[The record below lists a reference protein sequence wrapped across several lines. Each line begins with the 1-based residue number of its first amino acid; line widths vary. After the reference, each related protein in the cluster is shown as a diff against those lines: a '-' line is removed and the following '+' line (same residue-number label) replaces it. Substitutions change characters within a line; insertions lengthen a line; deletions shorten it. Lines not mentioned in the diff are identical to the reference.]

1 MKKWHKSIFYTLFSI
16 LLKRRN
22 MKINCRNKII
32 VLLVLF
38 VCQLSFSQVKKN
50 ESIGTETV
58 NVVKPYSPTISD
70 AFKVKETPSLDD
82 AGNQPKETIKYSI
95 LSVPVASTFTP
106 SKGNAQGVDKS
117 KKERLFNNYATLG
130 VGNYGTLNA
139 ELFVTQDLGNND
151 YLAGMLRHHSSQ
163 GGIKD
168 VNLNDEFYD
177 TGLNIGYGQ
186 NNRDMSWGVDAG
198 YQNQVYNWYGL
209 PADFGMTLPP
219 ATQEDLIRG
228 INPNHSYNTISLGG
242 NAEFNEGIFS
252 KVSARFTHFS
262 DSFSSSENRFYV
274 KPTFKVDVMDQA
286 INTNV
291 IVDHVSGSF
300 KHNYAWDNVE
310 PLKYSLTNF
319 GIEPSFVVHENDWTL
334 ELGAGLFYALDSENS
349 GNKFYIYPKVNASY
363 KLVGDLMIF
372 YTGVNGGLNQN
383 SYADFVTDNPFLSPT
398 LNMRPSSTQYNVFA
412 GLKGKLANN
421 VNYNVT
427 ASYLNEKDKALFKSN
442 DYTEDFSN
450 QNYAFGNS
458 FGVVYEDIRT
468 FRFYGELKA
477 DFSQNVTF
485 GINGTF
491 NSYST
496 DNGIEAWNLP
506 SMKLSSTLDVNITK
520 QWYAGFNIFYV
531 GERKDMQSNLNAGV
545 DPVITTLKSYFD
557 ANAHLG
563 YKYNERL
570 TFFLKLNN
578 IGNQAYERWLNYPV
592 QGFQVLV
599 GGNYKF
605 DF

>member
-1 MKKWHKSIFYTLFSI
+1 
-16 LLKRRN
+16 
-22 MKINCRNKII
+22 MKINCHNKII
-32 VLLVLF
+32 ILLVLF
-38 VCQLSFSQVKKN
+38 VVQLSFAQKKK
-50 ESIGTETV
+50 EETIGTETV

-82 AGNQPKETIKYSI
+82 TGNQPKETIKYSI

-106 SKGNAQGVDKS
+106 SKGKAEGVEKS
-117 KKERLFNNYATLG
+117 KREKLFNNYATLG

-139 ELFVTQDLGNND
+139 ELFVNQDLGNND
-151 YLAGMLRHHSSQ
+151 YVAGMFRHHSSQ

-168 VNLNDEFYD
+168 VDLNDEFYD
-177 TGLNIGYGQ
+177 TALNVGYGV
-186 NNRDMSWGVDAG
+186 NNRDMSWNVDLG

-209 PADFGMTLPP
+209 PADFGSSLAGQTRD
-219 ATQEDLIRG
+219 DLIRG

-242 NAEFNEGIFS
+242 NIEFNEGIFS
-252 KVSARFTHFS
+252 KISTKFTHFS

-274 KPTFKVDVMDQA
+274 KPSFKVEVMDQS
-286 INTNV
+286 INTNI

-300 KHNYAWDNVE
+300 EHNYARDNTSA
-310 PLKYSLTNF
+310 LKYSLTNF
-319 GIEPSFVVHENDWTL
+319 GIEPSFVILENDWTL
-334 ELGAGLFYALDSENS
+334 ELGAGLFYGLDSENI

-372 YTGVNGGLNQN
+372 YTGVNGSLEQN
-383 SYADFVTDNPFLSPT
+383 SYADFVNDNPFLSPT
-398 LNMRPSSTQYNVFA
+398 LNMRPTSNQYTVFA

-421 VNYNVT
+421 INYNLIG
-427 ASYLNEKDKALFKSN
+427 SYLNEKDKALYKGN

-458 FGVVYEDIRT
+458 FGVVYDDVRT

-477 DFSQNVTF
+477 DFSRNVSF

-491 NSYST
+491 NSYKY
-496 DNGIEAWNLP
+496 DGIEAWNLP
-506 SMKLSSTLDVNITK
+506 SMKISSNLDVNITK
-520 QWYAGFNIFYV
+520 QWYAGLNVFFV
-531 GERKDMQSNLNAGV
+531 GERKDMQSNLDLGT

-570 TFFLKLNN
+570 TCFLKLNN
-578 IGNQAYERWLNYPV
+578 IGNQAYEKWLNYPV

-599 GGNYKF
+599 GANYKF

>member
-1 MKKWHKSIFYTLFSI
+1 
-16 LLKRRN
+16 
-22 MKINCRNKII
+22 MKINFQNKTII
-32 VLLVLF
+32 LILLF
-38 VCQLSFSQVKKN
+38 VFQLSFAQKK
-50 ESIGTETV
+50 EETIGTETV

-82 AGNQPKETIKYSI
+82 SGNQAKETIKYSI

-106 SKGNAQGVDKS
+106 SKGKAAGVDKS
-117 KKERLFNNYATLG
+117 KQERLFNNYATLG

-151 YLAGMLRHHSSQ
+151 YVAGMFRHHSSQ

-168 VNLNDEFYD
+168 VFLNDEFYD
-177 TGLNIGYGQ
+177 TALNVGYGQ
-186 NNRDMSWGVDAG
+186 NNRDMSWNIDLG
-198 YQNQVYNWYGL
+198 YQNQIYNWYGL
-209 PADFGMTLPP
+209 PVDFGSTLLP
-219 ATQEDLIRG
+219 QDRFILIDK

-242 NAEFNEGIFS
+242 NIDFTDGIFS
-252 KVSARFTHFS
+252 KVATRFTHFS

-274 KPTFKVDVMDQA
+274 KPTFKVDVMDQS

-291 IVDHVSGSF
+291 IIDHVSGSF
-300 KHNYAWDNVE
+300 ENNYFQNSGQ
-310 PLKYSLTNF
+310 PIKYSLTNF
-319 GIEPSFVVHENDWTL
+319 GVEPSFVVNENDWTL
-334 ELGAGLFYALDSENS
+334 ELGAGLYYGLDSENS

-383 SYADFVTDNPFLSPT
+383 SYADFVTENPFLSPT

-421 VNYNVT
+421 VSYNLT
-427 ASYLNEKDKALFKSN
+427 GSYLNEKDKALFKSN
-442 DYTEDFSN
+442 DYTEDITN
-450 QNYAFGNS
+450 QNYAYGNS
-458 FGVVYEDIRT
+458 FGVIYEDIRT

-477 DFSQNVTF
+477 DFSENVTF

-491 NSYST
+491 NSYKT
-496 DNGIEAWNLP
+496 DGQLEAWNLP
-506 SMKLSSTLDVNITK
+506 TMKLSSSLDVNITK
-520 QWYAGFNIFYV
+520 QWYAGLNVFYV
-531 GERKDMQSNLNAGV
+531 GERKDMQSNLDLATE
-545 DPVITTLKSYFD
+545 PTVISLKSYFD

-563 YKYNERL
+563 YKFSDRL

-578 IGNQAYERWLNYPV
+578 IGNQAYEKWLNYPV
-592 QGFQVLV
+592 QGFQVL
-599 GGNYKF
+599 GGANYKF

>member
-1 MKKWHKSIFYTLFSI
+1 
-16 LLKRRN
+16 
-22 MKINCRNKII
+22 MKINCHNKII
-32 VLLVLF
+32 ILLVLF
-38 VCQLSFSQVKKN
+38 AVQLSFAQKKK
-50 ESIGTETV
+50 EETIGTETV

-82 AGNQPKETIKYSI
+82 SGNQPKETIKYSI

-106 SKGNAQGVDKS
+106 SKGKAEGVEKS
-117 KKERLFNNYATLG
+117 KREKLFNNYATLG

-139 ELFVTQDLGNND
+139 ELFVNQDLGNND
-151 YLAGMLRHHSSQ
+151 YVAGMFRHHSSQ
-163 GGIKD
+163 GGIKG
-168 VNLNDEFYD
+168 VELNDEFYD
-177 TGLNIGYGQ
+177 TALNVGYGV
-186 NNRDMSWGVDAG
+186 NNRDMAWNVDLG

-209 PADFGMTLPP
+209 PAEFGTTL
-219 ATQEDLIRG
+219 AGQTRDDLIRG

-242 NAEFNEGIFS
+242 NIEFNEGIFS
-252 KVSARFTHFS
+252 KISTKFTHFS

-274 KPTFKVDVMDQA
+274 KPSFKVEVMDQS
-286 INTNV
+286 INTNI

-300 KHNYAWDNVE
+300 EHNYARDNTSA
-310 PLKYSLTNF
+310 LKYSLTNF
-319 GIEPSFVVHENDWTL
+319 GIEPSFVILENDWTL
-334 ELGAGLFYALDSENS
+334 ELGAGLFYGLDSENS

-372 YTGVNGGLNQN
+372 YTGVNGGLEQN
-383 SYADFVTDNPFLSPT
+383 SYADFVNDNPFLSPT
-398 LNMRPSSTQYNVFA
+398 LSMRPTNNQYTVFA

-421 VNYNVT
+421 INYNVT
-427 ASYLNEKDKALFKSN
+427 GSYLNEKDKALYKGN

-458 FGVVYEDIRT
+458 FGVVYDDVRT

-477 DFSQNVTF
+477 DFSRNVSF

-491 NSYST
+491 NSYKY
-496 DNGIEAWNLP
+496 DGIEAWNLP
-506 SMKLSSTLDVNITK
+506 SMKLSSNLDVNITK
-520 QWYAGFNIFYV
+520 QWYAGLNVFYV
-531 GERKDMQSNLNAGV
+531 GERKDMQSNLDLGT

-570 TFFLKLNN
+570 TCFLKLNN
-578 IGNQAYERWLNYPV
+578 IGNQAYEKWLNYPV

-599 GGNYKF
+599 GANYKF

>member
-1 MKKWHKSIFYTLFSI
+1 MKL
-16 LLKRRN
+16 
-22 MKINCRNKII
+22 NCRHKII
-32 VLLVLF
+32 ILLVLF
-38 VCQLSFSQVKKN
+38 AAQFSFAQVKKN

-82 AGNQPKETIKYSI
+82 SGNQQKEVIKYSI

-106 SKGNAQGVDKS
+106 SKGKAEGVEKA

-130 VGNYGTLNA
+130 LGNYSTLNA
-139 ELFVTQDLGNND
+139 ELFVNQDLGNND
-151 YLAGMLRHHSSQ
+151 YVAGMFRHHSSQ

-168 VNLNDEFYD
+168 VELNDEFYD
-177 TGLNIGYGQ
+177 TAINIGYGQ
-186 NNRDMSWGVDAG
+186 NNRDVAWNVDLG
-198 YQNQVYNWYGL
+198 YQNQIYNWYGL
-209 PADFGMTLPP
+209 PSEFGSTIP
-219 ATQEDLIRG
+219 AQRLDLLNS
-228 INPNHSYNTISLGG
+228 INPDHSYNTIWVGG
-242 NAEFNEGIFS
+242 NAEFSESIFS
-252 KVSARFTHFS
+252 KLSTKFTHFS
-262 DSFSSSENRFYV
+262 DSYSSSENRFFV
-274 KPTFKVDVMDQA
+274 KPTFTVDVMDRA
-286 INTNV
+286 IKANV

-300 KHNYAWDNVE
+300 ENNYLRDNTA
-310 PLKYSLTNF
+310 PIKYSFTNV
-319 GIEPSFVVHENDWTL
+319 GVEPSFVINENDWTL
-334 ELGAGLFYALDSENS
+334 ELGAGVFYSADSENS
-349 GNKFYIYPKVNASY
+349 GNKFYLYPKVNASY

-383 SYADFVTDNPFLSPT
+383 SYADFVTENPFLSPT

-421 VNYNVT
+421 VSYNLT
-427 ASYLNEKDKALFKSN
+427 GSYLNEKDKALFKAN
-442 DYTEDFSN
+442 DYTEVATNED
-450 QNYAFGNS
+450 YAFGNS

-468 FRFYGELKA
+468 LRFYAELKA

-491 NSYST
+491 NSYNT
-496 DNGIEAWNLP
+496 DNAVEAWNLP

-520 QWYAGFNIFYV
+520 QWYAGLNVFYV
-531 GERKDMQSNLNAGV
+531 GERKDMQVNSGIAANYA
-545 DPVITTLKSYFD
+545 PITLKSYFD

-563 YKYNERL
+563 YKFSERL

-578 IGNQAYERWLNYPV
+578 IGNQAYEKWLNYPV
-592 QGFQVLV
+592 QGFQVL
-599 GGNYKF
+599 GGANYKF

>member
-1 MKKWHKSIFYTLFSI
+1 
-16 LLKRRN
+16 
-22 MKINCRNKII
+22 MKINCQNKII
-32 VLLVLF
+32 ILLVLF
-38 VCQLSFSQVKKN
+38 VVQLSFAQKKK
-50 ESIGTETV
+50 EETIGTETV

-70 AFKVKETPSLDD
+70 AFKIKETPSLDD
-82 AGNQPKETIKYSI
+82 TGNQPKETIKYSI

-106 SKGNAQGVDKS
+106 SKGKAEGVEKS
-117 KKERLFNNYATLG
+117 KREKLFNNYATLG

-139 ELFVTQDLGNND
+139 ELFVNQDLGNND
-151 YLAGMLRHHSSQ
+151 YVAGMFRHHSSQ
-163 GGIKD
+163 GGIKGVD
-168 VNLNDEFYD
+168 LNDEFYD
-177 TGLNIGYGQ
+177 TALNVGYGV
-186 NNRDMSWGVDAG
+186 NNRDMSWNVDLG
-198 YQNQVYNWYGL
+198 YQNQLYNWYGL
-209 PADFGMTLPP
+209 PAEFGSTL
-219 ATQEDLIRG
+219 AGQTRDDLIRG

-242 NAEFNEGIFS
+242 NVEFNEGIFS
-252 KVSARFTHFS
+252 KISTKFTHFS
-262 DSFSSSENRFYV
+262 DSFSSSENRFYL
-274 KPTFKVDVMDQA
+274 KPSFKVEVMDQS
-286 INTNV
+286 INTNI

-300 KHNYAWDNVE
+300 EHNYARDNTS

-319 GIEPSFVVHENDWTL
+319 GIEPSFVILENDWTL
-334 ELGAGLFYALDSENS
+334 ELGAGLFYGLDSENS

-372 YTGVNGGLNQN
+372 YTGVNGGLEQN
-383 SYADFVTDNPFLSPT
+383 SYADFVNDNPFLSPT
-398 LNMRPSSTQYNVFA
+398 LNMKPTNNQYTVFA

-421 VNYNVT
+421 INYNLT
-427 ASYLNEKDKALFKSN
+427 GSYLNEKDKALYKGN

-458 FGVVYEDIRT
+458 FGVVYDDVRT

-477 DFSQNVTF
+477 DFSRNVSF

-491 NSYST
+491 NSYKY
-496 DNGIEAWNLP
+496 DGIEAWNLP
-506 SMKLSSTLDVNITK
+506 SMKISSNLDVNITK
-520 QWYAGFNIFYV
+520 QWYAGLNVFFV
-531 GERKDMQSNLNAGV
+531 GERKDMQSNLDLGT

-570 TFFLKLNN
+570 TCFLKLNN
-578 IGNQAYERWLNYPV
+578 IGNQAYEKWLNYPV

-599 GGNYKF
+599 GANYKF

>member
-1 MKKWHKSIFYTLFSI
+1 M
-16 LLKRRN
+16 R
-22 MKINCRNKII
+22 INCQNKII
-32 VLLVLF
+32 ILLVLF
-38 VCQLSFSQVKKN
+38 VVQVSFAQKKK
-50 ESIGTETV
+50 EETIGTETV

-82 AGNQPKETIKYSI
+82 TGNQPKETIKYSI

-106 SKGNAQGVDKS
+106 SKGKAEGVEKS
-117 KKERLFNNYATLG
+117 KREKLFNNYATLG

-139 ELFVTQDLGNND
+139 ELFVNQDLGNND
-151 YLAGMLRHHSSQ
+151 YVAGMFRHHSSQ

-168 VNLNDEFYD
+168 VDLNDEFYD
-177 TGLNIGYGQ
+177 TALNVGYGV
-186 NNRDMSWGVDAG
+186 NNRDMSWNVDLG
-198 YQNQVYNWYGL
+198 YQNQIYNWYGL
-209 PADFGMTLPP
+209 PADFGSTL
-219 ATQEDLIRG
+219 AGQTRDDLIRG

-242 NAEFNEGIFS
+242 NIEFNEGIFS
-252 KVSARFTHFS
+252 KISTKFTHFS

-274 KPTFKVDVMDQA
+274 KPSFKIEVMDQS
-286 INTNV
+286 INTNI

-300 KHNYAWDNVE
+300 EHNYARDNTS

-319 GIEPSFVVHENDWTL
+319 GIEPSFVILENDWTL
-334 ELGAGLFYALDSENS
+334 ELGAGLFYGLDSENS
-349 GNKFYIYPKVNASY
+349 GNKFFIYPKVNASY

-372 YTGVNGGLNQN
+372 YTGVNGSLEQN
-383 SYADFVTDNPFLSPT
+383 SYADFVNDNPFLSPT
-398 LNMRPSSTQYNVFA
+398 LNMRPTSNQYTVFA

-421 VNYNVT
+421 INYNLT
-427 ASYLNEKDKALFKSN
+427 GSYLNEKDKALYKGN

-458 FGVVYEDIRT
+458 FGVVYDDVRT

-477 DFSQNVTF
+477 DFSRNVSF

-491 NSYST
+491 NSYKY
-496 DNGIEAWNLP
+496 DGVEAWNLP
-506 SMKLSSTLDVNITK
+506 SMKISSNLDVNITK
-520 QWYAGFNIFYV
+520 QWYAGLNVFFV
-531 GERKDMQSNLNAGV
+531 GERKDMQSNLYLGT

-570 TFFLKLNN
+570 TCFLKLNN
-578 IGNQAYERWLNYPV
+578 IGNQAYEKWLNYPV

-599 GGNYKF
+599 GANYKF

>member
-1 MKKWHKSIFYTLFSI
+1 
-16 LLKRRN
+16 
-22 MKINCRNKII
+22 MKINFQNKTII
-32 VLLVLF
+32 LILLF
-38 VCQLSFSQVKKN
+38 VFQLSFSQKKE

-70 AFKVKETPSLDD
+70 AYKVKETPSLDD

-106 SKGNAQGVDKS
+106 SKGNAAGVDKS
-117 KKERLFNNYATLG
+117 KQERLFSNYATLG

-151 YLAGMLRHHSSQ
+151 YLSGMFRHHSSQ

-168 VNLNDEFYD
+168 IHLNDEFYD
-177 TGLNIGYGQ
+177 TALNVGYGV
-186 NNRDMSWGVDAG
+186 NNRDMSWNIDLG
-198 YQNQVYNWYGL
+198 YQNQIYNWYGL
-209 PADFGMTLPP
+209 PAEFGINLPV
-219 ATQEDLIRG
+219 EERSDLIRE

-242 NAEFNEGIFS
+242 NIDFTEGVFS
-252 KVSARFTHFS
+252 KIATRFTHFS
-262 DSFSSSENRFYV
+262 DNFSSSENRFYV
-274 KPTFKVDVMDQA
+274 KPTFKVEVMDQS
-286 INTNV
+286 INTNI

-300 KHNYAWDNVE
+300 ENNYALTNTE
-310 PLKYSLTNF
+310 PIKYSLTNF
-319 GIEPSFVVHENDWTL
+319 GIEPSFVIQENDWTL
-334 ELGAGLFYALDSENS
+334 ELGAGLFYGLDSENS

-383 SYADFVTDNPFLSPT
+383 SYADFVTGNPFLSPT

-427 ASYLNEKDKALFKSN
+427 GSYLNEKDKALFKSN
-442 DYTEDFSN
+442 DYTEDFTN
-450 QNYAFGNS
+450 ENYAFGNS

-477 DFSQNVTF
+477 DFSKNVSF

-491 NSYST
+491 NSYKT
-496 DNGIEAWNLP
+496 DGFEAWNLP
-506 SMKLSSTLDVNITK
+506 SMQLSTNLDVNITK
-520 QWYAGFNIFYV
+520 QWYAGLNVFYV
-531 GERKDMQSNLNAGV
+531 GERKDMQSNLNLAA
-545 DPVITTLKSYFD
+545 DPAVITLKSYFD

-563 YKYNERL
+563 YKFSERL

-578 IGNQAYERWLNYPV
+578 IGNQAYEKWLNYPV

>member
-1 MKKWHKSIFYTLFSI
+1 
-16 LLKRRN
+16 
-22 MKINCRNKII
+22 MKINCHNKII
-32 VLLVLF
+32 ILLVLF
-38 VCQLSFSQVKKN
+38 AVQLSFAQKKK
-50 ESIGTETV
+50 EETIGTETV

-82 AGNQPKETIKYSI
+82 SGNQPKETIKYSI

-106 SKGNAQGVDKS
+106 SKGKAEGVEKS
-117 KKERLFNNYATLG
+117 KREKLFNNYATLG

-139 ELFVTQDLGNND
+139 ELFVNQDLGNND
-151 YLAGMLRHHSSQ
+151 YVAGMFRHHSSQ
-163 GGIKD
+163 GGIKG
-168 VNLNDEFYD
+168 VELNDEFYD
-177 TGLNIGYGQ
+177 TALNVGYGV
-186 NNRDMSWGVDAG
+186 NNRDMAWNVDLG

-209 PADFGMTLPP
+209 PTEFGTTL
-219 ATQEDLIRG
+219 AGQTRDDLIRG

-242 NAEFNEGIFS
+242 NIEFNEGIFS
-252 KVSARFTHFS
+252 KISTKFTHFS

-274 KPTFKVDVMDQA
+274 KPSFKVEVMDQS
-286 INTNV
+286 INTNI

-300 KHNYAWDNVE
+300 EHNYARDNTS

-319 GIEPSFVVHENDWTL
+319 GIEPSFVILENDWTL
-334 ELGAGLFYALDSENS
+334 ELGAGLFYGLDSENS

-372 YTGVNGGLNQN
+372 YTGVNGGLEQN
-383 SYADFVTDNPFLSPT
+383 SYADFVNDNPFLSPT
-398 LNMRPSSTQYNVFA
+398 LNMRPTNNQYTVFA

-421 VNYNVT
+421 INYNVT
-427 ASYLNEKDKALFKSN
+427 GSYLNEKDKALYKGN

-450 QNYAFGNS
+450 QNYALGNS
-458 FGVVYEDIRT
+458 FGVVYDDVRT

-477 DFSQNVTF
+477 DFSRNVSF

-491 NSYST
+491 NSYKY
-496 DNGIEAWNLP
+496 DGIEAWNLP
-506 SMKLSSTLDVNITK
+506 SMKLSSNLDVNITK
-520 QWYAGFNIFYV
+520 QWYAGLNVFYV
-531 GERKDMQSNLNAGV
+531 GERKDMQSNLTLGT

-570 TFFLKLNN
+570 TCFLKLNN
-578 IGNQAYERWLNYPV
+578 IGNQAYEKWLNYPV

-599 GGNYKF
+599 GANYKF

>member
-1 MKKWHKSIFYTLFSI
+1 
-16 LLKRRN
+16 
-22 MKINCRNKII
+22 MKINFQNKTII
-32 VLLVLF
+32 LILLF
-38 VCQLSFSQVKKN
+38 VFQLSFSQKKQ
-50 ESIGTETV
+50 ETIGTETV

-82 AGNQPKETIKYSI
+82 SGNQPKETIKYSI

-106 SKGNAQGVDKS
+106 SKGKAEGVEKS

-151 YLAGMLRHHSSQ
+151 FVTGMFRHHSSQ

-168 VNLNDEFYD
+168 VELNDEFYD
-177 TGLNIGYGQ
+177 TALNVGYGV
-186 NNRDMSWGVDAG
+186 NNREMSWNVDLG
-198 YQNQVYNWYGL
+198 YQNQIYNWYGL
-209 PADFGMTLPP
+209 PADFGSALTPDGRR
-219 ATQEDLIRG
+219 DLVMG
-228 INPNHSYNTISLGG
+228 MNPNHSYNTISLGG
-242 NAEFNEGIFS
+242 NMEFNEGIFS
-252 KVSARFTHFS
+252 KINTKFTHFS

-274 KPTFKVDVMDQA
+274 KPTFNIDVMDQS
-286 INTNV
+286 INTNI

-300 KHNYAWDNVE
+300 KDYYDQSVSG

-319 GIEPSFVVHENDWTL
+319 GIEPSFVVHKNDWTL

-372 YTGVNGGLNQN
+372 YTGANGSLNQN
-383 SYADFVTDNPFLSPT
+383 SYADFVTENPFLSPT
-398 LNMRPSSTQYNVFA
+398 LSMRPSSNQYTVFA
-412 GLKGKLANN
+412 GLKGKLATN
-421 VNYNVT
+421 VSYNLT
-427 ASYLNEKDKALFKSN
+427 GSYLSEKEKALFKAN
-442 DYTEDFSN
+442 DYTEAEIN

-458 FGVVYEDIRT
+458 FGVVYDDVRT
-468 FRFYGELKA
+468 LRFYGELKA
-477 DFSQNVTF
+477 DFSQNVSF

-491 NSYST
+491 NSYKT
-496 DNGIEAWNLP
+496 DGLEAWNLP
-506 SMKLSSTLDVNITK
+506 SMKLSSNLDVNITK
-520 QWYAGFNIFYV
+520 QWYAGVNVFYV
-531 GERKDMQSNLNAGV
+531 GERKDMQSNIGLMTNSTPM
-545 DPVITTLKSYFD
+545 PVTLKSYFD

-563 YKYNERL
+563 YNFSERL

-578 IGNQAYERWLNYPV
+578 IGNQAYQKWMNYPV

>member
-1 MKKWHKSIFYTLFSI
+1 
-16 LLKRRN
+16 
-22 MKINCRNKII
+22 MKINCHNKII
-32 VLLVLF
+32 ILLVLF
-38 VCQLSFSQVKKN
+38 VVQISFAQVKK
-50 ESIGTETV
+50 EETIGTETV

-82 AGNQPKETIKYSI
+82 SGNQPKETIKYSI

-106 SKGNAQGVDKS
+106 SKGKAEGVEKS
-117 KKERLFNNYATLG
+117 KREKLFNNYATLG
-130 VGNYGTLNA
+130 LGNYGTLNA
-139 ELFVTQDLGNND
+139 ELFVNQDLGNND
-151 YLAGMLRHHSSQ
+151 YVAGMFRHHSSQ

-168 VNLNDEFYD
+168 VDLNDEFYD
-177 TGLNIGYGQ
+177 TALNIAYGV
-186 NNRDMSWGVDAG
+186 NNRDMAWNIDLG

-209 PADFGMTLPP
+209 PAEFGATL
-219 ATQEDLIRG
+219 AGQTRDDLIRG

-242 NAEFNEGIFS
+242 NIEFNEGIFS
-252 KVSARFTHFS
+252 KISTKFTHFS

-274 KPTFKVDVMDQA
+274 KPSFKVEVMNQS
-286 INTNV
+286 INTNI

-300 KHNYAWDNVE
+300 EHNYARDNTS

-319 GIEPSFVVHENDWTL
+319 GIEPSFVILENDWTL
-334 ELGAGLFYALDSENS
+334 ELGAGLFYGLDSENS

-372 YTGVNGGLNQN
+372 YTGVNGGLEQN
-383 SYADFVTDNPFLSPT
+383 SYADFVNDNPFLSPT
-398 LNMRPSSTQYNVFA
+398 LNMRPTNNQYTVFA

-421 VNYNVT
+421 INYNVT
-427 ASYLNEKDKALFKSN
+427 GSYLNEKDKALYKGN

-458 FGVVYEDIRT
+458 FGVVYDDVRT

-477 DFSQNVTF
+477 DFSRNVSF

-491 NSYST
+491 NSYKY
-496 DNGIEAWNLP
+496 DGIEAWNLP
-506 SMKLSSTLDVNITK
+506 SMKLSSNLDVNITK
-520 QWYAGFNIFYV
+520 QWYAGLNVFYV
-531 GERKDMQSNLNAGV
+531 GERKDMQSNLNLGT

-570 TFFLKLNN
+570 TCFLKLNN
-578 IGNQAYERWLNYPV
+578 IGNQAYEKWLNYPV

-599 GGNYKF
+599 GANYKF

>member
-1 MKKWHKSIFYTLFSI
+1 MKL
-16 LLKRRN
+16 
-22 MKINCRNKII
+22 NCRHKII
-32 VLLVLF
+32 ILLVLF
-38 VCQLSFSQVKKN
+38 AAQFSFAQKKN

-82 AGNQPKETIKYSI
+82 SGNQPKEVIKYSI

-106 SKGNAQGVDKS
+106 SKGKAEGVEKA

-130 VGNYGTLNA
+130 LGNYSTLNA
-139 ELFVTQDLGNND
+139 ELFVNQDLGNND
-151 YLAGMLRHHSSQ
+151 YVAGIFRHHSSQ

-168 VNLNDEFYD
+168 VELNDEFYD
-177 TGLNIGYGQ
+177 TAINIGYGQ
-186 NNRDMSWGVDAG
+186 NNRDNNWNVDLG
-198 YQNQVYNWYGL
+198 YQNQIYNWYGL
-209 PADFGMTLPP
+209 PSDFGSTIPN
-219 ATQEDLIRG
+219 ERYDLINS
-228 INPNHSYNTISLGG
+228 INPDHSYNTIWLGG
-242 NAEFNEGIFS
+242 NAEFTESIFS
-252 KVSARFTHFS
+252 KLSAKFTHFS
-262 DSFSSSENRFYV
+262 DSYSSSENRFFV
-274 KPTFKVDVMDQA
+274 KPTFTVDIMDQA
-286 INTNV
+286 IKTNV

-300 KHNYAWDNVE
+300 ENNYLRDNIE
-310 PLKYSLTNF
+310 PVKYSFTNV
-319 GIEPSFVVHENDWTL
+319 GIEPSFVINENDWTL
-334 ELGAGLFYALDSENS
+334 ELGAGVFYSADSENS
-349 GNKFYIYPKVNASY
+349 GNKFYLYPKVNASY

-383 SYADFVTDNPFLSPT
+383 SYADFVTENPFLSPT

-427 ASYLNEKDKALFKSN
+427 GSYLNEKDKALFKAN
-442 DYTEDFSN
+442 DYTEVVTNED
-450 QNYAFGNS
+450 YAFGNS

-468 FRFYGELKA
+468 LRFYAELKA

-491 NSYST
+491 NSYNT
-496 DNGIEAWNLP
+496 DNVVEAWNLP
-506 SMKLSSTLDVNITK
+506 TMKLSSTLDVNITK
-520 QWYAGFNIFYV
+520 QWYAGLNVFYV
-531 GERKDMQSNLNAGV
+531 GERKDMQSNTSLGLNSE
-545 DPVITTLKSYFD
+545 PITLKSYFD

-563 YKYNERL
+563 YKFSERL

-578 IGNQAYERWLNYPV
+578 IGNQAYEKWLNYPV
-592 QGFQVLV
+592 QGFQVL
-599 GGNYKF
+599 GGANYKF

>member
-1 MKKWHKSIFYTLFSI
+1 
-16 LLKRRN
+16 
-22 MKINCRNKII
+22 MKINFQNKTII
-32 VLLVLF
+32 LILLF
-38 VCQLSFSQVKKN
+38 VFQLSFSQKKE

-58 NVVKPYSPTISD
+58 NEVKPSSPTISD
-70 AFKVKETPSLDD
+70 AYKVKETPSLDD

-106 SKGNAQGVDKS
+106 SKGNAAGVDKS
-117 KKERLFNNYATLG
+117 KQERLFSNYATLG

-151 YLAGMLRHHSSQ
+151 YLSGMFRHHSSQ

-168 VNLNDEFYD
+168 IDLNDEFYD
-177 TGLNIGYGQ
+177 TALNVGYGV
-186 NNRDMSWGVDAG
+186 NNRDMSWNIDLG
-198 YQNQVYNWYGL
+198 YQNQIYNWYGL
-209 PADFGMTLPP
+209 PAEFGINLPV
-219 ATQEDLIRG
+219 EERSDLIRE

-242 NAEFNEGIFS
+242 NIDFTEGVFS
-252 KVSARFTHFS
+252 KIATRFTHFS
-262 DSFSSSENRFYV
+262 DNFSSSENRFYV
-274 KPTFKVDVMDQA
+274 KPTFKVEVMDQS
-286 INTNV
+286 INTNI

-300 KHNYAWDNVE
+300 ENNYALTNTE
-310 PLKYSLTNF
+310 PIKYSLTNF
-319 GIEPSFVVHENDWTL
+319 GIEPSFVIHENDWTL
-334 ELGAGLFYALDSENS
+334 ELGAGLFYGLDSENS

-383 SYADFVTDNPFLSPT
+383 SYADFVTGNPFLSPT

-427 ASYLNEKDKALFKSN
+427 GSYLNEKDKALFKSN
-442 DYTEDFSN
+442 DYTEDFTN
-450 QNYAFGNS
+450 ENYAFGNS

-468 FRFYGELKA
+468 FRFYGEFKA
-477 DFSQNVTF
+477 DFSKNVSF

-491 NSYST
+491 NSYKT
-496 DNGIEAWNLP
+496 DGFEAWNLP
-506 SMKLSSTLDVNITK
+506 SMQLSTNLDVNITK
-520 QWYAGFNIFYV
+520 QWYAGLNVFYV
-531 GERKDMQSNLNAGV
+531 GERKDMQSNLNLAA
-545 DPVITTLKSYFD
+545 DPAVITLKSYFD
-557 ANAHLG
+557 ANAHVG
-563 YKYNERL
+563 YKFSERL

-578 IGNQAYERWLNYPV
+578 IGNQAYQKWLNYPV

>member
-1 MKKWHKSIFYTLFSI
+1 
-16 LLKRRN
+16 
-22 MKINCRNKII
+22 MKINFQNKTII
-32 VLLVLF
+32 LILLF
-38 VCQLSFSQVKKN
+38 VFQLSFSQKK
-50 ESIGTETV
+50 EETIGTETV

-70 AFKVKETPSLDD
+70 AYKVKETPSLDD

-117 KKERLFNNYATLG
+117 KKEKLFNNYATLG

-151 YLAGMLRHHSSQ
+151 YVAGMFRHHSSQ
-163 GGIKD
+163 GGIKG
-168 VNLNDEFYD
+168 VELNDEFYD
-177 TGLNIGYGQ
+177 TALNVGYGV
-186 NNRDMSWGVDAG
+186 NNRDMSWNVDLG
-198 YQNQVYNWYGL
+198 YQNQIYNWYGL
-209 PADFGMTLPP
+209 PAEFGSTLSPGVRS
-219 ATQEDLIRG
+219 DLVKG

-242 NAEFNEGIFS
+242 NVEFNEGIFS
-252 KVSARFTHFS
+252 KIATKFTHFS
-262 DSFSSSENRFYV
+262 DNFSSSENRFYL
-274 KPTFKVDVMDQA
+274 KPTFKVDVMDQS
-286 INTNV
+286 INTN
-291 IVDHVSGSF
+291 IIIDHVSGSF
-300 KHNYAWDNVE
+300 ENNYALNNITPV
-310 PLKYSLTNF
+310 KYSLTNF

-349 GNKFYIYPKVNASY
+349 GNKFYLYPKVNASY

-372 YTGVNGGLNQN
+372 YTGANGSLNQN
-383 SYADFVTDNPFLSPT
+383 SYADFVSENPFLSPT
-398 LNMRPSSTQYNVFA
+398 LNMKPTSNQYTVFA

-421 VNYNVT
+421 ISYNLT
-427 ASYLNEKDKALFKSN
+427 GSYLNEKDKALFKSN
-442 DYTEDFSN
+442 DYTEN
-450 QNYAFGNS
+450 PANENYAFGNS
-458 FGVVYEDIRT
+458 FGVVYDDVRT

-477 DFSQNVTF
+477 DFSKNVSF

-491 NSYST
+491 NSYKN
-496 DNGIEAWNLP
+496 DGLEAWNLP
-506 SMKLSSTLDVNITK
+506 SMKISSNLDVIITK
-520 QWYAGFNIFYV
+520 QWYAGLNIFYV
-531 GERKDMQSNLNAGV
+531 GERKDMQSNLDLAVNTV
-545 DPVITTLKSYFD
+545 PVTLKSYFD

-563 YKYNERL
+563 YNYSERL

-578 IGNQAYERWLNYPV
+578 IGNQAYQRWLNYPV

>member
-1 MKKWHKSIFYTLFSI
+1 
-16 LLKRRN
+16 
-22 MKINCRNKII
+22 MKINCHNKII
-32 VLLVLF
+32 ILLVLF
-38 VCQLSFSQVKKN
+38 VVQISFAQVKK
-50 ESIGTETV
+50 EETIGTETV

-82 AGNQPKETIKYSI
+82 SGNQPKETIKYSI

-106 SKGNAQGVDKS
+106 SKGKAEGVEKS
-117 KKERLFNNYATLG
+117 KREKLFNNYATLG
-130 VGNYGTLNA
+130 LGNYGTLNA
-139 ELFVTQDLGNND
+139 ELFVNQDLGNND
-151 YLAGMLRHHSSQ
+151 YVAGMFRHHSSQ

-168 VNLNDEFYD
+168 VDLNDEFYD
-177 TGLNIGYGQ
+177 TALNIAYGV
-186 NNRDMSWGVDAG
+186 NNRDMAWNIDLG

-209 PADFGMTLPP
+209 PAEFGATL
-219 ATQEDLIRG
+219 AGQTRDDLIRG

-242 NAEFNEGIFS
+242 NIEFNEGIFS
-252 KVSARFTHFS
+252 KISTKFTHFS

-274 KPTFKVDVMDQA
+274 KPSFKVEVMDQS
-286 INTNV
+286 INTNI
-291 IVDHVSGSF
+291 IVDHVRGSF
-300 KHNYAWDNVE
+300 EHNYARDNTS

-319 GIEPSFVVHENDWTL
+319 GIEPSFVILENDWTL
-334 ELGAGLFYALDSENS
+334 ELGAGLFYGLDSENS

-372 YTGVNGGLNQN
+372 YTGVNGGLEQN
-383 SYADFVTDNPFLSPT
+383 SYADFVNDNPFLSPT
-398 LNMRPSSTQYNVFA
+398 LNMRPTNNQYTVFA

-421 VNYNVT
+421 INYNV
-427 ASYLNEKDKALFKSN
+427 AGSYLNEKDKALYKGN

-458 FGVVYEDIRT
+458 FGVVYDDVRT

-477 DFSQNVTF
+477 DFSRNVSF

-491 NSYST
+491 NSYKY
-496 DNGIEAWNLP
+496 DGIEAWNLP
-506 SMKLSSTLDVNITK
+506 SMKLSSNLDVNITK
-520 QWYAGFNIFYV
+520 QWYAGLNVFYV
-531 GERKDMQSNLNAGV
+531 GERKDMQSNLDLGT

-570 TFFLKLNN
+570 TCFLKLNN
-578 IGNQAYERWLNYPV
+578 IGNQAYEKWLNYPV

-599 GGNYKF
+599 GANYKF

>member
-1 MKKWHKSIFYTLFSI
+1 
-16 LLKRRN
+16 
-22 MKINCRNKII
+22 MKINCHNKII
-32 VLLVLF
+32 ILLVLF
-38 VCQLSFSQVKKN
+38 AVQLSFAQKKK
-50 ESIGTETV
+50 EETIGTETV

-82 AGNQPKETIKYSI
+82 SGNQPKETIKYSI

-106 SKGNAQGVDKS
+106 SKGKAEGVEKS
-117 KKERLFNNYATLG
+117 KREKLFNNYATLG
-130 VGNYGTLNA
+130 LGNYGTLNA
-139 ELFVTQDLGNND
+139 ELFVNQDLGNND
-151 YLAGMLRHHSSQ
+151 YVAGMFRHHSSQ
-163 GGIKD
+163 GGIKG
-168 VNLNDEFYD
+168 VELNDEFYD
-177 TGLNIGYGQ
+177 TALNVGYGV
-186 NNRDMSWGVDAG
+186 NNRDMAWNVDLG

-209 PADFGMTLPP
+209 PAEFGTTL
-219 ATQEDLIRG
+219 AGQTRDDLIRG

-242 NAEFNEGIFS
+242 NIEFNEGIFS
-252 KVSARFTHFS
+252 KISTKFTHFS

-274 KPTFKVDVMDQA
+274 KPSFKVEVMDQS
-286 INTNV
+286 INTNI

-300 KHNYAWDNVE
+300 EHNYTRDNTQ

-319 GIEPSFVVHENDWTL
+319 GIEPSFVILENDWTL
-334 ELGAGLFYALDSENS
+334 ELGAGLFYGLDSENS

-372 YTGVNGGLNQN
+372 YTGVNGGLEQN
-383 SYADFVTDNPFLSPT
+383 SYADFVNDNPFLSPT
-398 LNMRPSSTQYNVFA
+398 LNMRPTNNQYTVFA

-421 VNYNVT
+421 INYNVT
-427 ASYLNEKDKALFKSN
+427 GSYLNEKDKALYKGN

-458 FGVVYEDIRT
+458 FGVVYDDVRT

-477 DFSQNVTF
+477 DFSRNVSF

-491 NSYST
+491 NSYKY
-496 DNGIEAWNLP
+496 DGIEAWNLP
-506 SMKLSSTLDVNITK
+506 SMKLSSNLDVNITK
-520 QWYAGFNIFYV
+520 QWYAGLNVFYV
-531 GERKDMQSNLNAGV
+531 GERKDMQSNLTLGT

-570 TFFLKLNN
+570 TCFLKLNN
-578 IGNQAYERWLNYPV
+578 IGNQAYEKWLNYPV

-599 GGNYKF
+599 GANYKF

>member
-1 MKKWHKSIFYTLFSI
+1 
-16 LLKRRN
+16 
-22 MKINCRNKII
+22 MKINFQNKTII
-32 VLLVLF
+32 LILLF
-38 VCQLSFSQVKKN
+38 VFQLSFAQKK
-50 ESIGTETV
+50 EETIGTETV

-82 AGNQPKETIKYSI
+82 SGNQAKETIKYSI

-106 SKGNAQGVDKS
+106 SKGKAAGVDKS
-117 KKERLFNNYATLG
+117 KQERLFNNYATLG

-151 YLAGMLRHHSSQ
+151 YVAGMFRHHSSQ

-168 VNLNDEFYD
+168 VFLNDEFYD
-177 TGLNIGYGQ
+177 TALNVGYGQ
-186 NNRDMSWGVDAG
+186 NNRDMSWNIDLG
-198 YQNQVYNWYGL
+198 YQNQIYNWYGL
-209 PADFGMTLPP
+209 PVDFGSTLLP
-219 ATQEDLIRG
+219 QDRFILIDK

-242 NAEFNEGIFS
+242 NIDFTDGIFS
-252 KVSARFTHFS
+252 KVATRFTHFS

-274 KPTFKVDVMDQA
+274 KPTFKVDVMDQS
-286 INTNV
+286 INTN
-291 IVDHVSGSF
+291 IIIDHVSGRF
-300 KHNYAWDNVE
+300 ENNYFQNSGQ
-310 PLKYSLTNF
+310 PIKYSLTNF
-319 GIEPSFVVHENDWTL
+319 GVEPSFVVNENDWTL
-334 ELGAGLFYALDSENS
+334 ELGAGLYYGLDSENS

-383 SYADFVTDNPFLSPT
+383 SYADFVTENPFLSPT

-421 VNYNVT
+421 VSYNLT
-427 ASYLNEKDKALFKSN
+427 GSYLNEKDKALFKSN
-442 DYTEDFSN
+442 DYTEDITN
-450 QNYAFGNS
+450 QNYAYGNS
-458 FGVVYEDIRT
+458 FGVIYEDIRT

-477 DFSQNVTF
+477 DFSENVTF

-491 NSYST
+491 NSYKT
-496 DNGIEAWNLP
+496 DGQLEAWNLP
-506 SMKLSSTLDVNITK
+506 TMKLSSSLDVNITK
-520 QWYAGFNIFYV
+520 QWYAGLNVFYV
-531 GERKDMQSNLNAGV
+531 GERKDMQSNLDLATE
-545 DPVITTLKSYFD
+545 PTVISLKSYFD

-563 YKYNERL
+563 YKFSDRL

-578 IGNQAYERWLNYPV
+578 IGNQAYEKWLNYPV
-592 QGFQVLV
+592 QGFQIL
-599 GGNYKF
+599 GGANYKF

>member
-1 MKKWHKSIFYTLFSI
+1 
-16 LLKRRN
+16 
-22 MKINCRNKII
+22 MKINCHNKII
-32 VLLVLF
+32 ILLVLF
-38 VCQLSFSQVKKN
+38 VVQISFAQVKK
-50 ESIGTETV
+50 EETIGTETV

-82 AGNQPKETIKYSI
+82 SGNQPKETIKYSI

-106 SKGNAQGVDKS
+106 SKGKAEGVEKS
-117 KKERLFNNYATLG
+117 KREKLFNNYATLG
-130 VGNYGTLNA
+130 LGNYGTLNA
-139 ELFVTQDLGNND
+139 ELFVNQDLGNND
-151 YLAGMLRHHSSQ
+151 YVAGMFRHHSSQ

-168 VNLNDEFYD
+168 VDLNDEFYD
-177 TGLNIGYGQ
+177 TALNIAYGV
-186 NNRDMSWGVDAG
+186 NNRDMAWNIDLG

-209 PADFGMTLPP
+209 PAEFGATL
-219 ATQEDLIRG
+219 AGQTRDDLIRG

-242 NAEFNEGIFS
+242 NIEFNEGIFS
-252 KVSARFTHFS
+252 KISTKFTHFS

-274 KPTFKVDVMDQA
+274 KPSFKVEVMDQS
-286 INTNV
+286 INTNI

-300 KHNYAWDNVE
+300 EHNYARDNTS

-319 GIEPSFVVHENDWTL
+319 GIEPSFVILENDWTL
-334 ELGAGLFYALDSENS
+334 ELGAGLFYGLDSENS

-372 YTGVNGGLNQN
+372 YTGVNGGLEQN
-383 SYADFVTDNPFLSPT
+383 SYADFVNDNPFLSPT
-398 LNMRPSSTQYNVFA
+398 LNMRPTNNQYTVFA

-421 VNYNVT
+421 INYNVT
-427 ASYLNEKDKALFKSN
+427 GSYLNEKDKALYKGN

-458 FGVVYEDIRT
+458 FGVVYDDVRT

-477 DFSQNVTF
+477 DFSRNVSF

-491 NSYST
+491 NSYKY
-496 DNGIEAWNLP
+496 DGIEAWNLP
-506 SMKLSSTLDVNITK
+506 SMKLSSNLDVNITK
-520 QWYAGFNIFYV
+520 QWYAGLNVFYV
-531 GERKDMQSNLNAGV
+531 GERKDMQSNLDLGT

-570 TFFLKLNN
+570 TCFLKLNN
-578 IGNQAYERWLNYPV
+578 IANQAYEKWLNYPV

-599 GGNYKF
+599 GANYKF

>member
-291 IVDHVSGSF
+291 IIDHVSGSF

-531 GERKDMQSNLNAGV
+531 GERKDMQSNLNSGV

>member
-1 MKKWHKSIFYTLFSI
+1 
-16 LLKRRN
+16 
-22 MKINCRNKII
+22 MKINCQNKTII
-32 VLLVLF
+32 LLVLF
-38 VCQLSFSQVKKN
+38 VVQLSFSQKKN
-50 ESIGTETV
+50 ETIGTETV
-58 NVVKPYSPTISD
+58 NVVKPYSPTVSD
-70 AFKVKETPSLDD
+70 AFKVKEIPSLDD
-82 AGNQPKETIKYSI
+82 TGNQPKETIKYSI

-106 SKGNAQGVDKS
+106 SKGKAEGVEKS
-117 KKERLFNNYATLG
+117 KKEKLFNNYATLG

-139 ELFVTQDLGNND
+139 ELFVNQDLGNND
-151 YLAGMLRHHSSQ
+151 YVAGMFRHYSSQ

-177 TGLNIGYGQ
+177 TALDVGYGV
-186 NNRDMSWGVDAG
+186 NNRDMAWNVDLG
-198 YQNQVYNWYGL
+198 YQNQIYNWYGL
-209 PADFGMTLPP
+209 PVEFGSTLDGQ
-219 ATQEDLIRG
+219 TRDDLIRG

-242 NAEFNEGIFS
+242 NVEFNEGIFS
-252 KVSARFTHFS
+252 KISTKFTHFS

-274 KPTFKVDVMDQA
+274 KPSFKVEVMDHS

-300 KHNYAWDNVE
+300 EHNYERDNTQ

-319 GIEPSFVVHENDWTL
+319 GIEPSFVILENDWTL
-334 ELGAGLFYALDSENS
+334 ELGAGLFYGLDSENS

-372 YTGVNGGLNQN
+372 YTGANGGLEQN
-383 SYADFVTDNPFLSPT
+383 SYADFVTQNPFLSPT
-398 LNMRPSSTQYNVFA
+398 LNMRPTNNQYTVFA

-421 VNYNVT
+421 INYNLT
-427 ASYLNEKDKALFKSN
+427 GSYLNEKDKALYVAN
-442 DYTEDFSN
+442 NYTEDFSN

-458 FGVVYEDIRT
+458 FGVIYDDVRT

-477 DFSQNVTF
+477 DFSRNVSF

-491 NSYST
+491 NSYKQ
-496 DNGIEAWNLP
+496 DAREAWNLP
-506 SMKLSSTLDVNITK
+506 SMKVSSNLDVNITK
-520 QWYAGFNIFYV
+520 QWYAGLNVFFV
-531 GERKDMQSNLNAGV
+531 GERKDTQMNTDLQTDLS
-545 DPVITTLKSYFD
+545 IITLKSYFD

-563 YKYNERL
+563 YKYSDRL
-570 TFFLKLNN
+570 TCFLKLNN
-578 IGNQAYERWLNYPV
+578 IGNQAYEKWLNYPV

-599 GGNYKF
+599 GANYKF

>member
-1 MKKWHKSIFYTLFSI
+1 MKL
-16 LLKRRN
+16 
-22 MKINCRNKII
+22 NCRHKII
-32 VLLVLF
+32 ILLVLF
-38 VCQLSFSQVKKN
+38 AAQFSFAQKKN

-82 AGNQPKETIKYSI
+82 SGNQPKEVIKYSI

-106 SKGNAQGVDKS
+106 SKGKAEGVEKA

-130 VGNYGTLNA
+130 LGNYSTLNA
-139 ELFVTQDLGNND
+139 ELFVNQDLGNND
-151 YLAGMLRHHSSQ
+151 YVAGIFRHHSSQ

-168 VNLNDEFYD
+168 VELNDEFYD
-177 TGLNIGYGQ
+177 TAINIGYGQ
-186 NNRDMSWGVDAG
+186 NNRDNSWNVDLG
-198 YQNQVYNWYGL
+198 YQNQIYNWYGL
-209 PADFGMTLPP
+209 PSDFGSTFPG
-219 ATQEDLIRG
+219 QRYDLLNS
-228 INPNHSYNTISLGG
+228 INPDHSYNTIWLGG
-242 NAEFNEGIFS
+242 NAEFTESIFS
-252 KVSARFTHFS
+252 NLAAKFTHFS
-262 DSFSSSENRFYV
+262 DSYSSSENRFFV
-274 KPTFKVDVMDQA
+274 KPTFTVDIMDQA
-286 INTNV
+286 IKTNV

-300 KHNYAWDNVE
+300 ENNYLHDNIE
-310 PLKYSLTNF
+310 PIKYSFTNV
-319 GIEPSFVVHENDWTL
+319 GIEPSFVINENDWTL
-334 ELGAGLFYALDSENS
+334 ELGAGVFYSADSENS
-349 GNKFYIYPKVNASY
+349 GNKFYFYPKVNASY

-383 SYADFVTDNPFLSPT
+383 SYADFVTENPFLSPT

-427 ASYLNEKDKALFKSN
+427 GSYLNEKDKALFKAN
-442 DYTEDFSN
+442 DYTEVVTNED
-450 QNYAFGNS
+450 YAFGNS

-468 FRFYGELKA
+468 LRFYAELKA

-491 NSYST
+491 NSYNT
-496 DNGIEAWNLP
+496 DNVVEAWNLP
-506 SMKLSSTLDVNITK
+506 TMKLSSALDVNITK
-520 QWYAGFNIFYV
+520 QWYAGLNVFYV
-531 GERKDMQSNLNAGV
+531 GERKDMQSNTSLGLNSE
-545 DPVITTLKSYFD
+545 PITLKSYFD

-563 YKYNERL
+563 YKFSERL

-578 IGNQAYERWLNYPV
+578 IGNQAYEKWLNYPV
-592 QGFQVLV
+592 QGFQVL
-599 GGNYKF
+599 GGANYKF